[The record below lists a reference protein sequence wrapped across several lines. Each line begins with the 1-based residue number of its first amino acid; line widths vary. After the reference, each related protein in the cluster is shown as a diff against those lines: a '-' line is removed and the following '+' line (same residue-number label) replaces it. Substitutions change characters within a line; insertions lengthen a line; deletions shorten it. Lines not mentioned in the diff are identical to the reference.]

1 MSSGTKEF
9 YTSTYILANLDW
21 SESSIN
27 VSDNTSEVTV
37 SLWYKRT
44 NNYGGSTTD
53 YGNPFW
59 VMIDDSWYNIGS
71 GFSIP
76 GYDNS
81 WHKVGEASKTVTHSS
96 DGSKSISIGCEHSTS
111 GSLFNCDESWTVT
124 LDTIPRASVPT
135 VAPSTV
141 LLSESQN
148 TITVNT
154 NRKSSSFTH
163 TLALT
168 VGTYTETKTG
178 VGENTTFSIPK
189 TVLADFP
196 ANASTIEGSIVC
208 TTKNG
213 STTIGSAQTVKFTC
227 QIDVSQEHPNIG
239 NITLTDTNQQSAA
252 VESSGTY
259 IRTASNLH
267 AVIPLSVSGSYTK
280 LASAVVQCGNVQR
293 TYSVDNLTSTN
304 IIFDYQKLDATALVV
319 TVYDQR
325 GTSRA
330 TTRTWTLV
338 PYQNLTVVGSVDR
351 KTETGSQI
359 SFSIQG
365 QCFAG
370 SFGQTTNQITVSYQ
384 FKNHASNTYLT
395 RQETF
400 TFTPTGSG
408 ESTYDVS
415 YDIGNFTVDGEEY
428 FSYDQQYDI
437 KITVTDL
444 FTTATTGTLVLTK
457 GIPVYGNGEDFFAV
471 YGRQYLHYDRD
482 NPAKYWDLK
491 DGIDAILEHHAETNL
506 MNINISTQTVNG
518 ITFTVNDDG
527 TITANGT
534 ATSDATLNVGV
545 SKQLDTSKTWYFSGC
560 PSGGSSSTYYCGWE
574 AAVVAP
580 DYPPLIMAADTGEG
594 TELIPL
600 WGYPAYCPFYIVIKS
615 GTTVSNLTFK
625 PMIRDVRIASDVF
638 VPPVNRDWKLM
649 GTVSA
654 SSTYTMPITDYTEL
668 FLVAQ
673 WNESSSNLWKMTAY
687 VPKIILSS
695 SVSFVG
701 ASSRI
706 STTTANDFGC
716 VFQVS
721 LTTVRMYQFIGNR
734 ADKTSLVT
742 TYVYYR

>member
-1 MSSGTKEF
+1 MSSGSKEF
-9 YTSTYILANLDW
+9 NTSTYILASLDW
-21 SESSIN
+21 SESDIN
-27 VSDNTSEVTV
+27 VTNNTSKVTV

-44 NNYGGSTTD
+44 NWYGGTTYD
-53 YGNPFW
+53 DGYAYI
-59 VMIDDSWYNIGS
+59 VKIDGSEYNIGS
-71 GFSIP
+71 SLAIA

-81 WHKVGEASKTVTHSS
+81 WYKVGEASKTITHNS
-96 DGSKSISIGCEHSTS
+96 DGSKNISIGCYHNCPN
-111 GSLFNCDESWTVT
+111 SLFNCDNSWSIS
-124 LDTIPRASVPT
+124 LDTIPRASTPT
-135 VAPSTV
+135 TSPTT
-141 LLSESQN
+141 LFLSETQN
-148 TITVNT
+148 TLTVTT
-154 NRKSSSFTH
+154 NRKSTSFTH

-168 VGTYTETKTG
+168 VGSYTETKTG
-178 VGENTTFSIPK
+178 VEDSTTFSIPK

-196 ANASTIEGSIVC
+196 ADASTLEGSIVC

-252 VESSGTY
+252 VETSGTY

-304 IIFDYQKLDATALVV
+304 IVFDYQKLDASALVV

-370 SFGQTTNQITVSYQ
+370 SFGQATNQITVSYQ
-384 FKNHASNTYLT
+384 FKNHASSTYLT

-415 YDIGNFTVDGEEY
+415 YDIGNFTIDGEEY
-428 FSYDQQYDI
+428 FSYDQQYDLV
-437 KITVTDL
+437 ITVSDL
-444 FTTATTGTLVLTK
+444 FTSDSTYPLVLTK
-457 GIPVYGNGEDFFAV
+457 GIPVYGNGEDFFSI
-471 YGRQYLHYDRD
+471 YGQQYLHFDRD
-482 NPAKYWDLK
+482 DPSKFWDIANGLE
-491 DGIDAILEHHAETNL
+491 AILEYHAQTN
-506 MNINISTQTVNG
+506 MMRIDIDTQTVSG

-534 ATSDATLNVGV
+534 ATADAVLKVGT
-545 SKQLDTSKTWYFSGC
+545 SMMLDTTKTWYFTGC

-574 AAVVAP
+574 TAVVAP
-580 DYPPLIMAADTGEG
+580 GYPPLIMAADTGEG

-615 GTTVSNLTFK
+615 GTTVSNLVFK
-625 PMIRDVRIASDVF
+625 PMIRDIRIASDTYIT
-638 VPPVNRDWKLM
+638 PVDNDWKLM

-654 SSTYTMPITDYTEL
+654 SSTYTFPVTDFKEL
-668 FLVAQ
+668 FVVAQ
-673 WNESSSNLWKMTAY
+673 WNESSTAIWKMTSY
-687 VPKIILSS
+687 IPKVILSS
-695 SVSFVG
+695 TAAYIG
-701 ASSRI
+701 ATARI
-706 STTTANDFGC
+706 SPTQANDFGC
-716 VFQVS
+716 VFLVS
-721 LTTVRMYQFIGNR
+721 LTTLRMYQFNGNR
-734 ADKTSLVT
+734 SDKTSSVT
-742 TYVYYR
+742 TYIYYR